1 LEFSQKKKAVPP
13 KTTTIARAK
22 RRSRK
27 FFISGDLNGAYS
39 DAKQKSPVAGFYDEA
54 LKSS

>member
-22 RRSRK
+22 RRIRK
-27 FFISGDLNGAYS
+27 FFIFVDLNGAYS
-39 DAKQKSPVAGFYDEA
+39 DAKQKSPVAEFYDEA
-54 LKSS
+54 LKSC

>member
-1 LEFSQKKKAVPP
+1 LEFSQKKKAAPP

-39 DAKQKSPVAGFYDEA
+39 DAKQKSPVVGFYDEA
-54 LKSS
+54 LKSC